1 MKMETL
7 GTLSVQVSINWYY
20 YISLSCKRIVFIK
33 FFFLTHKEQLREI
46 RKSSLARL
54 ICDNSGVQSM
64 QALAFLQPIGW
75 FVFIF

>member
-1 MKMETL
+1 
-7 GTLSVQVSINWYY
+7 V
-20 YISLSCKRIVFIK
+20 
-33 FFFLTHKEQLREI
+33 FFLTHKEQLREI

-75 FVFIF
+75 FVSIFLNNIFRQNNKLLFHDFSGIKEFRAIISLLLI